1 MNEYDIEAEDL
12 NEQMEMVQEINE
24 AISQPIGPVMDDEE
38 LEAELADIE
47 AMATA
52 EVVQKKVMQH
62 KGQSMD
68 KVFDT
73 EQPIVM
79 EEEEEEDL
87 DAELASL
94 DDMMVPKAKV
104 LVNLSQCPRCV

>member
-38 LEAELADIE
+38 LEAELAEIE

-62 KGQSMD
+62 KGESMD

-73 EQPIVM
+73 E
-79 EEEEEEDL
+79 EEEEEAEDV

-94 DDMMVPKAKV
+94 DDMIVPKAKV
-104 LVNLSQCPRCV
+104 LMNLSQCPRCV

>member
-1 MNEYDIEAEDL
+1 MNEYDIDAVDEVVEDL

-62 KGQSMD
+62 KGRSMD

-73 EQPIVM
+73 
-79 EEEEEEDL
+79 EEEEEDL

-104 LVNLSQCPRCV
+104 LMNLSQCPRCV